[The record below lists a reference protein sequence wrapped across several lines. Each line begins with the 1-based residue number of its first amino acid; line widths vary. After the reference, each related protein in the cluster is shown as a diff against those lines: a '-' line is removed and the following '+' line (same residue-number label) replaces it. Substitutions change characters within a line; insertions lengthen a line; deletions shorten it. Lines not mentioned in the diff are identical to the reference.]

1 MKSLIKKAI
10 VALSL
15 LIPSVSLADDQKFS
29 VSGGQVSVPV
39 GLTVNVK
46 AVTLG
51 EDATTVRLLASFDSH
66 RTNSV
71 NMNDGENA
79 YLAWGE
85 GEQERLHLRQIADN
99 KWMRIEN
106 GQTMEGDLVFPGVI
120 PAGAR
125 RLKLVFNPG
134 RSGGDITA
142 PGVTVPLELAP

>member
-51 EDATTVRLLASFDSH
+51 EDATTVR
-66 RTNSV
+66 
-71 NMNDGENA
+71 
-79 YLAWGE
+79 
-85 GEQERLHLRQIADN
+85 RLVSELEATAQ
-99 KWMRIEN
+99 
-106 GQTMEGDLVFPGVI
+106 
-120 PAGAR
+120 PAAQ
-125 RLKLVFNPG
+125 
-134 RSGGDITA
+134 S
-142 PGVTVPLELAP
+142 